1 MPLTPDNRHRF
12 WFVVKQ
18 VGLCW
23 QVDFGVIGRPYLY
36 TTRDEALVVAR
47 SAAKLHW
54 EDRREP
60 TGALLEVAGEPR
72 HVVATYGR
80 VPHLVRARAG

>member
-1 MPLTPDNRHRF
+1 MPLTPENRHRF
-12 WFVVKQ
+12 WIVVTP
-18 VGLCW
+18 VGRCW
-23 QVDFGVIGRPYLY
+23 QVDFGAISRPYLY
-36 TTRDEALVVAR
+36 TTQDEALVVAR

-60 TGALLEVAGEPR
+60 SGALLDVPGEHR

>member
-1 MPLTPDNRHRF
+1 MPLTPDHRHRC
-12 WFVVKQ
+12 WFVVTP
-18 VGLCW
+18 VGSRW
-23 QVDFGVIGRPYLY
+23 QVDFGHVGRPYLY
-36 TTRDEALVVAR
+36 STQDEALVIAR

-60 TGALLEVAGEPR
+60 SGALLDLPGEPR

>member
-1 MPLTPDNRHRF
+1 MPLTPENRHRC
-12 WFVVKQ
+12 WFKVTR

-23 QVDFGVIGRPYLY
+23 QVDFGPISRPYLY
-36 TTRDEALVVAR
+36 TTQDEALVVAR
-47 SAAKLHW
+47 SAAKCHW

-60 TGALLEVAGEPR
+60 SGALLELPGER